1 MNGKNNCCNDDFLPV
16 KQTWTSQGS
25 LQPSAWSPWGWNVA
39 VPSQAP
45 PQQFKEGYCG
55 SCGTQRDVTY
65 PNFALGWSAFSNVT
79 PRGQIWKQIVT
90 KDVPSRFKPVPGQ
103 CGEKENFSQVGMA
116 HNSNSPYGSYSRLEQ
131 TWTPQK
137 PFNIG

>member
-16 KQTWTSQGS
+16 KKIWTSQGS

-79 PRGQIWKQIVT
+79 PRG
-90 KDVPSRFKPVPGQ
+90 SACGGSGQ
-103 CGEKENFSQVGMA
+103 KENFVQVGMA
-116 HNSNSPYGSYSRLEQ
+116 HNSNSPYGSYSRLGQ
-131 TWTPQK
+131 TWTQQK